1 MVRVFVY
8 GSLKQRCNNHFVLE
22 GAQCLGRYVTVPQ
35 YTMVDMGDYPAVVAG
50 GVTAISGE
58 VYTVSTRVFAALDVL
73 EDYPCIY
80 GRIMIDTD
88 FGRAWMYVLREVG
101 EYPRIISGDWQP

>member
-1 MVRVFVY
+1 M
-8 GSLKQRCNNHFVLE
+8 
-22 GAQCLGRYVTVPQ
+22 
-35 YTMVDMGDYPAVVAG
+35 
-50 GVTAISGE
+50 
-58 VYTVSTRVFAALDVL
+58 STRVFAALDVL

-88 FGRAWMYVLREVG
+88 FGRAWMYVLREAG